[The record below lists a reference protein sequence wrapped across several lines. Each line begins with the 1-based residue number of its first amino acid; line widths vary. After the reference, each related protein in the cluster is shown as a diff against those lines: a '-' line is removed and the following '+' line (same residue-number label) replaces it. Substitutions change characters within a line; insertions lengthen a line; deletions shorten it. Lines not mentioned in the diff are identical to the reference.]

1 MVELTTT
8 DHVEKGKMAPEII
21 LEGIFSLYFGGGE
34 GVGGFGVFRC
44 LGIGLIGG
52 SIGVG

>member
-8 DHVEKGKMAPEII
+8 DHVKKGKMAPEFI
-21 LEGIFSLYFGGGE
+21 LEGIFSLYFGGGGGGGL
-34 GVGGFGVFRC
+34 GVCSC

-52 SIGVG
+52 SIGGG